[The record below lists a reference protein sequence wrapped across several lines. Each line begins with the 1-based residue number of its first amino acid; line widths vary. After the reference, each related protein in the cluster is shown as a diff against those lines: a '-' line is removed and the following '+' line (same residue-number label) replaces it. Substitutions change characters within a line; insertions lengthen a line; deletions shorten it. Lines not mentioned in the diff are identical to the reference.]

1 MTKLAVAKVN
11 YPSRIPAI
19 VSFFLKFF
27 FFLSEIPDFRK
38 LFLEQWHLCVLQS
51 LGLKLVATKFL
62 NSPSVFIG
70 LYCTCPSSKDPH
82 LIPDHVHGVVAAGAW
97 QWPLTLDLSPGHCTC
112 IQDPHITHAVLVLTW
127 SVSPVHNKLV
137 VCPARGVVGARRR
150 LIWTPRV
157 NLGAQEGH
165 DYAINHFQNL
175 YKYTK
180 WDQVKKETTLLL
192 VYSNIGQAEEEEKS
206 TLYKFIIFTGCSIW
220 KLFLD

>member
-1 MTKLAVAKVN
+1 MWCSIKRVTKLAVAKVS

-27 FFLSEIPDFRK
+27 FFYLK
-38 LFLEQWHLCVLQS
+38 FLISGNYFLNSTWHLCVLQS

-137 VCPARGVVGARRR
+137 VRPAWGVVGARRR
-150 LIWTPRV
+150 LIWTP
-157 NLGAQEGH
+157 G
-165 DYAINHFQNL
+165 
-175 YKYTK
+175 
-180 WDQVKKETTLLL
+180 
-192 VYSNIGQAEEEEKS
+192 S
-206 TLYKFIIFTGCSIW
+206 TLVHRKAIITCMP
-220 KLFLD
+220 